1 MVPEVVV
8 WVLPVLPVCP
18 ALLDLASRMPDASY
32 TQGLPLYVASNDSAY
47 GFSHYGQFG
56 YVDDCQTG
64 TDDIA
69 SESVGQGQYLVSM
82 SLVRHD
88 AVSTK
93 VAPN

>member
-1 MVPEVVV
+1 MG
-8 WVLPVLPVCP
+8 
-18 ALLDLASRMPDASY
+18 ASGTSGLSSIAGFSTQDASY